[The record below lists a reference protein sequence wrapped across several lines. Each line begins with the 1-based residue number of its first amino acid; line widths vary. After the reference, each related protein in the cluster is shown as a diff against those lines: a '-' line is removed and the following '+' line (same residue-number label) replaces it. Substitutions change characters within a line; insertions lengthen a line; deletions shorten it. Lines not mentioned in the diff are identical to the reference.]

1 MTILS
6 RNEIGTPFSP
16 PRLLLAADESGI
28 VSVNRALWRTSHAP
42 MSLHLIVLLP
52 LYAPHGKLHPKIVQ
66 RYRIRFFS
74 SCSLPLPDVI
84 CVHDNS
90 NCQTMRLPP
99 VGFFLCKVS
108 ASGILQ
114 GSALHA
120 LSQIIFQENGVRL
133 LLFHFP
139 KPQG

>member
-42 MSLHLIVLLP
+42 VSLLLIVLLP

-74 SCSLPLPDVI
+74 SCSLTLPMSFVCMTIQIVRQRSSHLWDFSSAKLVQAASCKGAVPLYPKIFSKVFGA
-84 CVHDNS
+84 S
-90 NCQTMRLPP
+90 LPSS
-99 VGFFLCKVS
+99 K
-108 ASGILQ
+108 
-114 GSALHA
+114 
-120 LSQIIFQENGVRL
+120 IFQARW
-133 LLFHFP
+133 
-139 KPQG
+139 